1 VEAVLGGRVQIE
13 TPGGVVWLTIPPG
26 TSSHAKLRLRNKGPV
41 NDAGTRGDLQVII
54 RIVVPRDMDE
64 ESTKLLRRFADLNPT
79 LDEG

>member
-1 VEAVLGGRVQIE
+1 
-13 TPGGVVWLTIPPG
+13 
-26 TSSHAKLRLRNKGPV
+26 V